1 MNFRSIISAD
11 IVQQH
16 LHNAQWRIVDC
27 RFNLNIPDEGFAL
40 YQMEHIPNAVYAH
53 LDHDLSSPV
62 TTNSGRHPLPE
73 VEKFKQKLGNWG
85 IDKNTQVVVYDDSA
99 GSYAA
104 RLWWMLRWMG
114 HDSVAVL
121 NGGFSS
127 WKKQGLPVTS
137 DIPHISGTTY
147 TGEPNMQMLVESDE
161 LQRELVHSRTFLI
174 DVRDPN
180 RFHGIEEPIDKVAGH
195 IPGAINFP
203 WKNNITGDG
212 LYQPK
217 ALLHD
222 QYKKIICETPG
233 DNIVFMCGSGVTA
246 CHSLL
251 ALEYIG
257 ISGAK
262 LYPGS
267 WSEWISNPDRPVEPS
282 PKLA

>member
-99 GSYAA
+99 G
-104 RLWWMLRWMG
+104 
-114 HDSVAVL
+114 
-121 NGGFSS
+121 
-127 WKKQGLPVTS
+127 
-137 DIPHISGTTY
+137 
-147 TGEPNMQMLVESDE
+147 
-161 LQRELVHSRTFLI
+161 SRTFLI

>member
-16 LHNAQWRIVDC
+16 LHHAQWRVVDC
-27 RFNLNIPDEGFAL
+27 RFNLKIPDEGFAL

-62 TTNSGRHPLPE
+62 TSSSGRHPLPE

-85 IDKNTQVVVYDDSA
+85 IDKNTQVIVYDDSA

-104 RLWWMLRWMG
+104 RLWWMLRWVG

-127 WKKQGLPVTS
+127 WKKQSLPVTS
-137 DIPHISGTTY
+137 GIPHFSSTTF
-147 TGEPNMQMLVESDE
+147 TGEANMEMLVESDK
-161 LQRELVHSRTFLI
+161 LQQELVHSRTLLI

-180 RFHGIEEPIDKVAGH
+180 RFNGIEEPIDKIAGH
-195 IPGAINFP
+195 IPGAINIP
-203 WKNNITGDG
+203 WKNNITEDG
-212 LYQPK
+212 LFQPK

-282 PKLA
+282 PQA